1 VMSEENKE
9 VVRTSVAVVIAGCLV
24 ILMAA
29 CVLKAAFLGG
39 PLGETTAASLSERTA
54 ESVSTAAPRFQST
67 APRIKSCGDF
77 QIPGAVRYPPI
88 QVEVVQGNVSCRV
101 ARRVIKHQFASS
113 GVPSSGVPDQQT
125 LLSQFPLVDNFNRP
139 DEGPPPSADW
149 VKEGTV
155 DPRRAKVSN
164 NQLVPD
170 PTSSSD
176 YGFAGYQAKSAVAPV
191 AVGFT
196 IASLASAWDDYLELS
211 VDPDFPTGSVD
222 PDFPTGR
229 ERTFFEIGFFN
240 RPGFGIDNAW
250 QLYRATP
257 GGVGWIDSQDHIDP
271 WAVGDQVA
279 LTYDGT
285 TVAAWRMKVGTDAWI
300 KLGKFTDTSL
310 AGRPLY
316 GTISMSNDNPG
327 NALDDF
333 RFGSISDGN
342 IEVRPP
348 GGDTG
353 PWSCGSGALGVRV
366 CQRNRRGQETIR
378 GRFYCRDW
386 DASTAADWRVLR
398 CLNTFGPP

>member
-1 VMSEENKE
+1 M
-9 VVRTSVAVVIAGCLV
+9 RTSVAVVIAGCLV

-29 CVLKAAFLGG
+29 CVLKAAILGG
-39 PLGETTAASLSERTA
+39 PLGGTTAASGMA
-54 ESVSTAAPRFQST
+54 ESVSSALRFKST

-77 QIPGAVRYPPI
+77 RIAGAVRYPPI
-88 QVEVVQGNVSCRV
+88 QVEVVQGNVPCRV
-101 ARRVIKHQFASS
+101 ARRVMKHQFASS
-113 GVPSSGVPDQQT
+113 GVPSSGVPDQRT

-139 DEGPPPSADW
+139 DEGPPPSTDW
-149 VKEGTV
+149 VKKGTV

-176 YGFAGYQAKSAVAPV
+176 YGFAGYQTKSAVAPV
-191 AVGFT
+191 AVGVT

-211 VDPDFPTGSVD
+211 VDPDFPTGQ
-222 PDFPTGR
+222 

-240 RPGFGIDNAW
+240 RPGWGIDNAW

-257 GGVGWIDSQDHIDP
+257 SGLGWIDSQDHIDP

-300 KLGKFTDTSL
+300 KLGESRDTSL

-316 GTISMSNDNPG
+316 GTISMSKDYPG

-333 RFGSISDGN
+333 RFGSISHGN
-342 IEVRPP
+342 IQVRPP

-386 DASTAADWRVLR
+386 DASTAADWRAVRLR